1 VRIVQ
6 IVPSLEERHGGPS
19 KSVRGLSAGLA
30 RLQHEVTLLA
40 TTAGT
45 GSRHQEAGLEVEI
58 FHRNWPDRLCLSR
71 GLRAGLKRLE
81 PEVIHHHSVWLRTLH
96 YAHRRA
102 KRLGVPLVISPRGML
117 AKWTWAHHNWRKR
130 LARWLIHPGAFDATA
145 GWHAT
150 SQEEADGLRELG
162 FKQPICIAPNG
173 VEIPTPTQMAAAAE
187 HWHRRLPEIGQ
198 RPVALFYSRFHRK
211 KRVLEL
217 IDDWLEHGPR
227 DWLLLIAGIPQEYS
241 IRTLEGYV
249 LRASGGGRIRI
260 ADGIGQPPPYAV
272 ASLFLL
278 PSHDEN
284 FGLSIAEALAHGVP
298 AVVTDTTPWRG
309 LNDHGGW
316 CVPWTEYSS
325 AMRAAT
331 AEGPEKLRSRGAQAR
346 AWIAREYSWE
356 MPAQKLAEFYAGL
369 RPV

>member
-1 VRIVQ
+1 MRIVQ

-130 LARWLIHPGAFDATA
+130 LARWLIHPGAFDATEGGMLDQVLDDAA
-145 GWHAT
+145 GQHFGFA
-150 SQEEADGLRELG
+150 ADRG
-162 FKQPICIAPNG
+162 FFMRRWRLVRAPAG
-173 VEIPTPTQMAAAAE
+173 ASC
-187 HWHRRLPEIGQ
+187 
-198 RPVALFYSRFHRK
+198 SR
-211 KRVLEL
+211 
-217 IDDWLEHGPR
+217 G
-227 DWLLLIAGIPQEYS
+227 
-241 IRTLEGYV
+241 
-249 LRASGGGRIRI
+249 
-260 ADGIGQPPPYAV
+260 
-272 ASLFLL
+272 
-278 PSHDEN
+278 
-284 FGLSIAEALAHGVP
+284 
-298 AVVTDTTPWRG
+298 
-309 LNDHGGW
+309 
-316 CVPWTEYSS
+316 
-325 AMRAAT
+325 
-331 AEGPEKLRSRGAQAR
+331 RSR
-346 AWIAREYSWE
+346 
-356 MPAQKLAEFYAGL
+356 
-369 RPV
+369 